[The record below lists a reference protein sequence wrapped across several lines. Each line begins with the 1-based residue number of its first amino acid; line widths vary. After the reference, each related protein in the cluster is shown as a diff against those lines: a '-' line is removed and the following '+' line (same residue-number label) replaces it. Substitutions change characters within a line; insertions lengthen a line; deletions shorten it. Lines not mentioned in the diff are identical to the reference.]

1 MYSWM
6 ISNCI
11 FAVMSVIEWDHGLMD
26 GCGGAYLMNYLPQ
39 RILKAFFFQLQRKER
54 QGLAQ
59 LGQLIFCLIL
69 LSFDFLSDYQI
80 IFLILVWGSHFLS
93 EFLLSSDFPILILFS
108 PIFFQP
114 PRKRRARPRW
124 ENWFMALC
132 KFFAKNRQRLLLTYY
147 QRSQEIYP
155 SSLKKWLELP
165 FYDRNVPLYQSCGPL
180 LKIVQGGGG
189 VKQNTDC
196 VKVFW
201 HKIDI
206 RFA

>member
-1 MYSWM
+1 MNDLKLHICSNVSYGMGSWVDGWLWGCLPDEL
-6 ISNCI
+6 SSTKNPESI
-11 FAVMSVIEWDHGLMD
+11 F
-26 GCGGAYLMNYLPQ
+26 
-39 RILKAFFFQLQRKER
+39 
-54 QGLAQ
+54 
-59 LGQLIFCLIL
+59 
-69 LSFDFLSDYQI
+69 LSTPKKGEAGPSSAGTTDFLSDFVSFNLLSDYQI

-114 PRKRRARPRW
+114 PSKRRARPRW

-147 QRSQEIYP
+147 QRSREIYP
-155 SSLKKWLELP
+155 FSLKKWLELR

-196 VKVFW
+196 VEVFW

-206 RFA
+206 RLS

>member
-1 MYSWM
+1 MNDLKLHICSNVSYWM
-6 ISNCI
+6 GTWVDGWMWGCLPDELSSTKNPESI
-11 FAVMSVIEWDHGLMD
+11 FLSTPKKG
-26 GCGGAYLMNYLPQ
+26 
-39 RILKAFFFQLQRKER
+39 R

-147 QRSQEIYP
+147 QRSREIYP
-155 SSLKKWLELP
+155 FSLKNDLNCDFMIGMSLST
-165 FYDRNVPLYQSCGPL
+165 NLLVLYWKLS
-180 LKIVQGGGG
+180 KIQIALRY
-189 VKQNTDC
+189 
-196 VKVFW
+196 F
-201 HKIDI
+201 DI
-206 RFA
+206 KLT